1 MRCKIQEC
9 GKYQPCRMFIEN
21 TLAVEITMGSIKTQ
35 AAIFRNTFRVNQH
48 EKVLRKQQSLG
59 LRLKELFPNEDII
72 EEWSALH
79 RTDFTFEKHMLVV
92 EVNEKGHNERPPN
105 YKKTRQ
111 KELERLGYYFIRIN
125 LDKPGFD
132 DYEEFGRISAYITE
146 SIKIQTE
153 ESLVEDLL
161 KKLKELE
168 FKSKPLIKSK
178 CFLNLKYIVKKIFYQ
193 ITKNEEHTIKNK
205 ANKNWKTTWK
215 NILFGV

>member
-1 MRCKIQEC
+1 MRCEIQEC

-48 EKVLRKQQSLG
+48 DKVLRKQQSLD
-59 LRLKELFPNEDII
+59 LRLKKLFPNEDII

-79 RTDFTFEKHMLVV
+79 GTDFTFEKHMLVV
-92 EVNEKGHNERPPN
+92 EVNEKGHNKRPPN
-105 YKKTRQ
+105 YEKKKKKRQ
-111 KELERLGYYFIRIN
+111 NELERLGYYFIRIN

-132 DYEEFGRISAYITE
+132 DYEEFGRISAYIAE
-146 SIKIQTE
+146 SVKIQTE

-168 FKSKPLIKSK
+168 FKSKPLTKS
-178 CFLNLKYIVKKIFYQ
+178 KYIVKKIFYQ
-193 ITKNEEHTIKNK
+193 IAKNEKHTIKNK
-205 ANKNWKTTWK
+205 ANKNWKTTWN

>member
-9 GKYQPCRMFIEN
+9 GNYQPCRMFIEN
-21 TLAVEITMGSIKTQ
+21 NLAV
-35 AAIFRNTFRVNQH
+35 
-48 EKVLRKQQSLG
+48 
-59 LRLKELFPNEDII
+59 KELFPNEDII

-132 DYEEFGRISAYITE
+132 DYEEFGRISAYIAE